1 MSNPDKIFVPGS
13 ASISFYM
20 MLFVKRL
27 KKAIKTLISKD
38 TILDIPIDRIFKMAG
53 ESNIKTFVQIG
64 SNDGK
69 KNDPLHSYIMKNG
82 WEGILVEP
90 DLANFKKLTN
100 NYSQSGGLIF
110 ENLGIGPVR
119 GEMLFYRLKDI
130 IEQEP
135 GWYDQVGSFDR
146 ETFLKNIHYGQDL
159 EKRMTAEPLPVITFE
174 DLLQKNNFR
183 KVDLLH
189 TDTEGFDYKI
199 LRSIDFAKHHIS
211 IVLFEGE
218 WMTQFELR
226 ELFQY
231 LRKYNYRIFRCGVD
245 YAGVKFS

>member
-1 MSNPDKIFVPGS
+1 
-13 ASISFYM
+13 
-20 MLFVKRL
+20 MLFFRRL
-27 KKAIKTLISKD
+27 KNAIKTLISKE
-38 TILDIPIDRIFKMAG
+38 TILNIPIDGIFKIVG
-53 ESNIKTFVQIG
+53 ESSIKTFVQIG

-69 KNDPLHSYIMKNG
+69 KNDPISPYILKNG
-82 WEGILVEP
+82 WKGILVEP
-90 DLANFKKLTN
+90 EISNFKKLTN
-100 NYSQSGGLIF
+100 NYSKVNGLIF

-130 IEQEP
+130 TDQEP

-146 ETFLKNIHYGQDL
+146 ETFIKNIHYGQDL
-159 EKRMTAEPLPVITFE
+159 EKRITSEPLPVITFE
-174 DLLQKNNFR
+174 DLLKKNNFP

-199 LRSIDFAKHHIS
+199 LRSINFAEYDIK

-226 ELFQY
+226 ELIQY
-231 LRKYNYRIFRCGVD
+231 LRKYNYNIFRCGVD
-245 YAGVKFS
+245 YAGVKNC

>member
-1 MSNPDKIFVPGS
+1 
-13 ASISFYM
+13 
-20 MLFVKRL
+20 MLFFRRL

-38 TILDIPIDRIFKMAG
+38 TILNIPIEGIFKMAG
-53 ESNIKTFVQIG
+53 ESNIKNFVQIG

-69 KNDPLHSYIMKNG
+69 KNDPLHTYIIKNG
-82 WEGILVEP
+82 WKGILVEP
-90 DLANFKKLTN
+90 DPTNFKKLKS
-100 NYSQSGGLIF
+100 NYNEAEGLIF

-119 GEMLFYRLKDI
+119 GEMLFYRLNNI
-130 IEQEP
+130 TEQEP

-146 ETFLKNIHYGQDL
+146 ETFIKNIHYGKDL
-159 EKRMTAEPLPVITFE
+159 EERIIAEPLPVITFE
-174 DLLQKNNFR
+174 DLLQKNNFP

-199 LRSIDFAKHHIS
+199 LRSINFAEHDIR

-226 ELFQY
+226 ELIQY
-231 LRKYNYRIFRCGVD
+231 LRKYNYRIYQFGGD
-245 YAGVKFS
+245 FAGVKPLTDDR

>member
-1 MSNPDKIFVPGS
+1 M
-13 ASISFYM
+13 A
-20 MLFVKRL
+20 LFIRRL

-38 TILDIPIDRIFKMAG
+38 TILNIPIAGIFKLAG

-69 KNDPLHSYIMKNG
+69 KNDPLHRFILKNG
-82 WEGILVEP
+82 WNGILVEP
-90 DLANFKKLTN
+90 DPANFKKLTN
-100 NYSQSGGLIF
+100 HYSQVSGLIF

-119 GEMLFYRLKDI
+119 GELLFYKLKNITD
-130 IEQEP
+130 QEP

-146 ETFLKNIHYGQDL
+146 ETFIKNIHYEQDL
-159 EKRMTAEPLPVITFE
+159 EKRMTSEPLPVITFD

-183 KVDLLH
+183 EVDLLH

-199 LRSIDFAKHHIS
+199 LRSINFAEHDIR
-211 IVLFEGE
+211 IVIFEGE

-226 ELFQY
+226 ELIQY
-231 LRKYNYRIFRCGVD
+231 LRKYNYSIFRCGVD
-245 YAGVKFS
+245 YAGIRRG

>member
-1 MSNPDKIFVPGS
+1 
-13 ASISFYM
+13 
-20 MLFVKRL
+20 MLFLRRL
-27 KKAIKTLISKD
+27 KKAIKTLTSTD
-38 TILDIPIDRIFKMAG
+38 TILDIPMNRIFKIAG

-69 KNDPLHSYIMKNG
+69 KNDPLHAYIRKNG
-82 WEGILVEP
+82 WKGILVEP
-90 DLANFKKLTN
+90 DLSNFKKLTN
-100 NYSQSGGLIF
+100 NYSDVKGLIF
-110 ENLGIGPVR
+110 ENVGIGPVK
-119 GEMLFYRLKDI
+119 GEMVFYRLKDI
-130 IEQEP
+130 TENEP

-146 ETFLKNIHYGQDL
+146 ETFIKNINYGQDL
-159 EKRMTAEPLPVITFE
+159 EKRITADSLPVITFE

-199 LRSIDFAKHHIS
+199 LRSINFAEHDIR

-226 ELFQY
+226 ELIQY
-231 LRKYNYRIFRCGVD
+231 LRKYNYRIFRCGGD
-245 YAGVKFS
+245 YVGIRG